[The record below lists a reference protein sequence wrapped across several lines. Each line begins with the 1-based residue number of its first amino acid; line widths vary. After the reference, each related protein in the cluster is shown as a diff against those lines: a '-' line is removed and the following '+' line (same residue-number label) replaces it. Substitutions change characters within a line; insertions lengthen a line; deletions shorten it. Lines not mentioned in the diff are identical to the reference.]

1 MKRSKWDQRIQRAD
15 ELTSAH
21 PFAAEALRFY
31 KGVATF
37 QKELYANVDA
47 ALENGS
53 RKKLAA
59 LFDENLDLALLLPKF
74 QNFLSCV
81 GAFSPQ
87 PVAESAANLRKQ
99 SAAHCGD
106 LLSDGWR
113 TGSDSHPVSSESETL
128 LAWLFLQPYAEC
140 LADRS
145 EHEPGNDSVALCPFC
160 RGKPLAGVL
169 RPEGDGAKRF
179 LMCALCST
187 EWPFLRIL
195 CPACGEEAVD
205 KLAVFTATDFSH
217 VRVEGCD
224 SCRHYIKTVD
234 LTKNG
239 HAVPVVDELATIPLN
254 LWAHE
259 HGYVKLKTNLLGI

>member
-31 KGVATF
+31 KGIATF
-37 QKELYANVDA
+37 QKELYAYVDA
-47 ALENGS
+47 ARGNGS
-53 RKKLAA
+53 RNKLAA
-59 LFDENLDLALLLPKF
+59 LFDENLDLPLLLPKF

-87 PVAESAANLRKQ
+87 PVAESAAHLRKQ
-99 SAAHCGD
+99 SAAHYRD
-106 LLSDGWR
+106 LLSDRWR

-128 LAWLFLQPYAEC
+128 LAWIFLQPYAEC

-145 EHEPGNDSVALCPFC
+145 EHKPGDDSVALCPFC

-187 EWPFLRIL
+187 EWPFRRIL

-205 KLAVFTATDFSH
+205 KLAVYTAAEFSH

-224 SCRHYIKTVD
+224 SCQHYIKTVD

-239 HAVPVVDELATIPLN
+239 LAVPVVDELATIPLN